1 MAEAAPQSATTLEQL
16 KKMLDDFRVAT
27 ERSRKASCLYRD
39 YYDGEQLT
47 SDERRILRGR
57 KQPEIIINR
66 VRRGIDGILGVVE
79 QGKTDPR
86 AYMRNPPDQIGGGS
100 QPAQTAAGTLPIQQ
114 QPQQQQPEE
123 DAADI
128 ASKALRFIADTNH
141 FGPLK
146 MDVLENGLIE
156 GTGAAIIEASGDN
169 ITLTQV
175 RWEELVYDP
184 RSRRADFAD
193 ARYMGIAKWMYADQ
207 ASALTNDPAKKK
219 EIESACESSMLD
231 WISRDRPT
239 NQLAWVDRK
248 QKRLLVVE
256 LYYQEVGQWWRCV
269 FVTNTI
275 IEQAPSAYL
284 NDKGQ
289 TICPIEAQSAYVDRE
304 NGRYGPVKDMV
315 GPQDGLNMS
324 HSKALHASN
333 VRQVQPIDGNAAPV
347 DNELVRQEAA
357 RPDGILPPGWKF
369 ADNNFAMQGAVE
381 RIQEYKAEMERMGP
395 NPAIL
400 GRQGADASGRAVLAR
415 QQAGLT
421 ELARPLGRFNDWE
434 LRVYKQMWARARQF
448 WTAPKW
454 IRVTDDEGAAQYI
467 QVNELVGVQ
476 QTIDQQ
482 TGQPVSVPQFKNH
495 IAEMDVDIIVDS
507 VPNTANLQQEV
518 FSEIMELARVNPQAF
533 PPKVLLQFAPI
544 PDRRKVIEAIEQ
556 AQQEMAAGQAD
567 AIRMQ
572 AQKDITDIEKTKS
585 EIALNN
591 STAGLNEVKTV
602 TAAMEGHVTATAAAE
617 LPQGY
622 TLGPNGQHIPLQ
634 APPPGMTGDTGASA
648 VT

>member
-1 MAEAAPQSATTLEQL
+1 MSDAGLSARKDHAAPQSATTLEQL
-16 KKMLDDFRVAT
+16 KKMLDDFRTTT

-39 YYDGEQLT
+39 YYDAEQLT
-47 SDERRILRGR
+47 SDERRVLRQR

-66 VRRGIDGILGVVE
+66 VRRGIDGVLGVVE

-100 QPAQTAAGTLPIQQ
+100 QPAQAAAGALPQ
-114 QPQQQQPEE
+114 QPQQQPEE
-123 DAADI
+123 DAADV

-156 GTGAAIIEASGDN
+156 GTGAAIIEASGED
-169 ITLTQV
+169 ITVTQV

-207 ASALTNDPAKKK
+207 AAALTDDPQKKA
-219 EIESACESSMLD
+219 EIEAACESSMLD

-239 NQLAWVDRK
+239 DTLAWVDKK

-256 LYYQEVGQWWRCV
+256 LYYQEAGQWWRAV
-269 FVTNTI
+269 FVSNTV
-275 IEQAPSAYL
+275 IEQALSAYL

-289 TICPIEAQSAYVDRE
+289 TVCPIEAQSAYVDRE
-304 NGRYGPVKDMV
+304 NGRYGLVKDMV

-333 VRQVQPIDGNAAPV
+333 VRQVQPIDGNTPPV
-347 DNELVRQEAA
+347 DVDLVRSEAA

-369 ADNNFAMQGAVE
+369 AENNLAMQGAVE

-454 IRVTDDEGAAQYI
+454 VRVTDDDGAAQYI
-467 QVNELVGVQ
+467 QVNEMVGVQ
-476 QTIDQQ
+476 QALDPQ
-482 TGQPVSVPQFKNH
+482 TGQPVNVPQFKNH
-495 IAEMDVDIIVDS
+495 VAKMDVDIIVDS

-518 FSEIMELARVNPQAF
+518 FQDITELARANPQMW
-533 PPKVLLQFAPI
+533 PPKVILQFAPI
-544 PDRRKVIEAIEQ
+544 PDRRKVIEALEQ
-556 AQQEMAAGQAD
+556 AQQEMAAAQQQTIALQVQKAMAD
-567 AIRMQ
+567 IQ
-572 AQKDITDIEKTKS
+572 KTKS
-585 EIALNN
+585 ETAKNTASANKTEVDAVTTAMNAHIALT
-591 STAGLNEVKTV
+591 S
-602 TAAMEGHVTATAAAE
+602 
-617 LPQGY
+617 PQ
-622 TLGPNGQHIPLQ
+622 
-634 APPPGMTGDTGASA
+634 PPPGSTGDTGASP
-648 VT
+648 VI